1 MDERA
6 RQSGKERLMDE
17 RDRQDERDRRLGL
30 NESVFREIN
39 ERIEEMATTFE
50 VRDRLDFICECG
62 DASCNSRIEMALEDY
77 EKLRSDAT
85 TFAVVNGHEI
95 LEIEEIVARHKTY
108 GVVRKTD
115 IDARKAAE
123 ETDPR

>member
-1 MDERA
+1 
-6 RQSGKERLMDE
+6 MDE

-30 NESVFREIN
+30 NESVFRAIN

-62 DASCNSRIEMALEDY
+62 DASCTSRIEMALEDY

-85 TFAVVNGHEI
+85 TFAVVNGHEV

-115 IDARKAAE
+115 SDARKAVE